1 MGKSKYNSQKCHADG
16 YEFDSKEEMRY
27 YEYLKTLKA
36 KEKILNFELQPKYTL
51 LEKFKYMGKSRQAMT
66 YTPDFLIYHIDG
78 TEELIDIKGFSTQQG
93 DMRRKLFEYFYT
105 DIKLVWI
112 ASSYKWGDVNGWITC
127 EELKKIRKLNKKAN
141 E

>member
-1 MGKSKYNSQKCHADG
+1 MSKYNAQKCNADG

-51 LEKFKYMGKSRQAMT
+51 LSAFIYKGKRRQAMT
-66 YTPDFLIYHIDG
+66 YTPDFKVHHIDG

-112 ASSYKWGDVNGWITC
+112 SSSYKWGDVNGWITC